1 LILSLSDL
9 NKNKYSKYF
18 FIFTILFLLFI
29 SGFRN
34 GIGLDE
40 DAYRNIY
47 NSIALDISLN
57 QFSFSNYLQE
67 PLYILFNIF
76 LIPFKSDQSIF
87 IFFSIINATFL
98 YLAYKRFV
106 GYAAL
111 PILIYFSHRFL
122 HNDLNQIRQ
131 GLISL
136 IFLYS
141 LNFMNSKKFYIY
153 NLIGLF
159 VQSGAI
165 IYFAF
170 NFVKKYFT
178 RPKHV
183 FISLLISFFLTK
195 FITGDSTFG
204 FLPDASKIFF
214 YLKDE
219 RFNYTRDL
227 LKDFTF
233 YKCMFILFLMSIKYT
248 SLSKMWIH
256 FPLLYSTYAFGIFCL
271 ISFHNIALISGR
283 VSTLLFT
290 VEPILIYYVI
300 KNYTTYIN
308 LYASYLLVI
317 LFCFATLYLNL
328 NSENSPVNTYKS
340 IFVK

>member
-1 LILSLSDL
+1 MFLSFSDL
-9 NKNKYSKYF
+9 VKNEYKKQI
-18 FIFTILFLLFI
+18 FIFAIFILFLI
-29 SGFRN
+29 SAFRN
-34 GIGLDE
+34 GVGLDE

-47 NSIALDISLN
+47 NLISADILNKNFSL
-57 QFSFSNYLQE
+57 FDYLQE
-67 PLYILFNIF
+67 PLFILINII
-76 LIPFKSDQSIF
+76 LIPIKSDQSIF
-87 IFFSIINATFL
+87 IFFSIINATLL

-141 LNFMNSKKFYIY
+141 LNFINSKKFYIY

-159 VQSGAI
+159 IQSGAI

-233 YKCMFILFLMSIKYT
+233 YKCMFILFLMSIKYK

-290 VEPILIYYVI
+290 VEPILIYYVV

-308 LYASYLLVI
+308 IYASYLLVI

-328 NSENSPVNTYKS
+328 NSENSPVTTYKS
-340 IFVK
+340 IFIK